1 MKLELL
7 LKRQSTGFLAGVLA
21 LTLAACGGAPA
32 DDAATDDAATDDAAT
47 EEPATDDAAADAEGG
62 AEGDVLV
69 DGSST
74 VFPISEAMAEE
85 FMAANSGARVTVGV
99 SGSGGGFKK
108 FCAGETDISNA
119 SRPIK
124 ESEIELCAEN
134 GIEYIE
140 VPVAYDG
147 LSVVVNPANEWAAC
161 MPPAELTAM
170 WEAAAEGSVDNWSQ
184 INPEYP
190 DQALALYGPGTDSGT
205 YDYFV
210 EALMDD
216 DGSRGDYTASEDD
229 NIIVQGVQ
237 NDEGGLGFFGFA
249 YYEENSDTLKSVEIE
264 NSDGECVAPTA
275 ETIEN
280 GTYNPLSRPIFF
292 YVSKAA
298 IDEKPQVQAFVDFH
312 LDEANAGLITEV
324 GYVGLPAEVLE
335 KTKERVA
342 SKTVGSIFEGGSS
355 VGVSLMDK
363 L

>member
-7 LKRQSTGFLAGVLA
+7 LKRQSTGFLAGMLA

-32 DDAATDDAATDDAAT
+32 DDAATGDDATGEAT
-47 EEPATDDAAADAEGG
+47 EETADGG
-62 AEGDVLV
+62 AEGDILV

-134 GIEYIE
+134 GIEYVE

-147 LSVVVNPANEWAAC
+147 LSVVVSKDNDWATC
-161 MPPAELTAM
+161 VKPDELTTM
-170 WEAAAEGSVDNWSQ
+170 WDAAAEGEIDNWSQ
-184 INPEYP
+184 VNPDYP
-190 DQALALYGPGTDSGT
+190 DQNLALYGPGTDSGT

-210 EALMDD
+210 EALLGE

-237 NDEGGLGFFGFA
+237 NDSGGLGFFGFA
-249 YYEENSDTLKSVEIE
+249 YYEENADSLKALEIE
-264 NSDGECVAPTA
+264 NADGECVLPTA

-280 GTYNPLSRPIFF
+280 GSYNPLSRPIFF
-292 YVSKAA
+292 YVSKTALE
-298 IDEKPQVQAFVDFH
+298 EKPQVQAFVDFH
-312 LDEANAGLITEV
+312 LDEANADLITEV
-324 GYVGLPAEVLE
+324 GYVGLPSEVLE

-342 SKTVGSIFEGGSS
+342 SKTLGSIFEGGSS